1 MYVIG
6 GRLLVHCTKG
16 NCSLEVP
23 LSIQRFTCTHLTAR
37 EEKPSIEEE
46 GSDGPGMMDGDRSF
60 SSLSD
65 CVSDKTLKAISEMG
79 FTEMMEIQ
87 YRSIRP
93 LLEGK

>member
-1 MYVIG
+1 MPPIETQVTEESGSGAG
-6 GRLLVHCTKG
+6 GG
-16 NCSLEVP
+16 
-23 LSIQRFTCTHLTAR
+23 
-37 EEKPSIEEE
+37 
-46 GSDGPGMMDGDRSF
+46 MDGDRRF

-87 YRSIRP
+87 YRAIRP